1 MSTKTIA
8 CFLHCI
14 HNVPTIFWSV
24 NPQNNNNIFNRFD
37 GTETMIKTLW
47 SKCLNNETT
56 NNIYSGT
63 FQALIEINGQFVFR
77 LFALL
82 HHNGEGNWHES

>member
-82 HHNGEGNWHES
+82 HHNGEGNWNES